1 MEDSVHLAL
10 CIPENKPG
18 FMEKHIEEK
27 KKKCSSTPTKRLRHD
42 DNYCRQNEC
51 IKFNGDSGKFTCLL
65 KIEVTIL

>member
-27 KKKCSSTPTKRLRHD
+27 KKMF
-42 DNYCRQNEC
+42 
-51 IKFNGDSGKFTCLL
+51 FNSHK
-65 KIEVTIL
+65 KVAA